1 MAEPKNDKS
10 VEDEPPFEGG
20 VKKPAVVTDKSGA
33 KHTPMSRARDL
44 ARRAV
49 TKSNVK
55 EDVEQVEEASYSP
68 GWMLKADPELAKK
81 FKEKEQQKQIVAKY
95 AGKTSDEIKKMKK
108 EETAISNMDQYLA
121 AISSNLMFDDVLAEK
136 HLTPAEMKKREEV
149 AKAIERE
156 NPDMPMGKKMA
167 IATATAKKVAEESE
181 DQVDEAMSH
190 QAKTTMKHIKNP
202 TPGEKQ
208 AAKDIK
214 PGKSGYADRIAMLK
228 SAQARGALKNEEVE
242 IEEEQLDE
250 LDTSTLKSYAKKANK
265 QLKTLNKV
273 VNDNRGKLPNQV
285 KKSIYRQQLKRDVGI
300 DRANSKLSDRAF
312 GITKEEVEQIDE
324 LSKSTLGSYAD
335 KAERS
340 ASKHFDKARDAWER
354 GDKESDDKNFSKGSS
369 RIDNASKAR
378 MKMAKEEATKD
389 ATPKTEREKDLAAAA
404 HPKDKITHKDVL
416 VKRGVIAKEE
426 TEELGEGMISYVD
439 FTDKI
444 YAHRRAGNS
453 VTDHKYSRNK
463 AEYTV
468 VDKEGVGRKVTHTP
482 SGTKA
487 ENLGPMK
494 ANDDKKEV
502 VQTEKRG
509 RGRPKGSTS
518 GARRHK

>member
-1 MAEPKNDKS
+1 MDIIE
-10 VEDEPPFEGG
+10 
-20 VKKPAVVTDKSGA
+20 
-33 KHTPMSRARDL
+33 
-44 ARRAV
+44 
-49 TKSNVK
+49 
-55 EDVEQVEEASYSP
+55 
-68 GWMLKADPELAKK
+68 
-81 FKEKEQQKQIVAKY
+81 KY
-95 AGKTSDEIKKMKK
+95 AQLLSDATDFSKFVSEKK
-108 EETAISNMDQYLA
+108 
-121 AISSNLMFDDVLAEK
+121 
-136 HLTPAEMKKREEV
+136 LTPAEMKKREEV
-149 AKAIERE
+149 AQAIERE
-156 NPDMPMGKKMA
+156 NPDMPMDKKMA

-312 GITKEEVEQIDE
+312 GITKEEA
-324 LSKSTLGSYAD
+324 KSHTV
-335 KAERS
+335 
-340 ASKHFDKARDAWER
+340 
-354 GDKESDDKNFSKGSS
+354 
-369 RIDNASKAR
+369 
-378 MKMAKEEATKD
+378 
-389 ATPKTEREKDLAAAA
+389 PKTEREKDLAAAA

-444 YAHRRAGNS
+444 YAHRKAGND